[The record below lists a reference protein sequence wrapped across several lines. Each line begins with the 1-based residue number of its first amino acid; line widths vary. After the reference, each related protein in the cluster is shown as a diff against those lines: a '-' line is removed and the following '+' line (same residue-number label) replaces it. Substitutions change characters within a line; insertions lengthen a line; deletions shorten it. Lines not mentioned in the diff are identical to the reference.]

1 MDNIEITLDEDL
13 DTVVVPVLPDGVYK
27 AIVSGAELKKTK
39 DGLKDLMVVDLTV
52 PVSSLAIDSE
62 ITTAQN
68 LKYFATLDQ
77 KNAISMKSFGLALK
91 ALGISR
97 AANSKLNNEVL
108 NSVREKEIYITIK
121 KQTLDNGQVVASVK
135 NLLAEPPK
143 ATAEPF

>member
-13 DTVVVPVLPDGVYK
+13 DAVVVPVLPDGVYK
-27 AIVSGAELKKTK
+27 AIISGAELKKTK
-39 DGLKDLMVVDLTV
+39 DGLKDLMVVDLTI

-62 ITTAQN
+62 ITNAQN

-77 KNAISMKSFGLALK
+77 KNAISMKSFGMALK

-108 NSVREKEIYITIK
+108 NSVREKEVYVTIK